1 MCTSCLCFHLPSPWT
16 EHMHTHRQKVLMCKN
31 FKSCDGRNVG
41 ELLNACLWCSIISIC
56 YNQIQRRECSQEM
69 WNPSDVYHRP
79 FLLYIS
85 LLFAVS
91 VTLSAAVTGHNRTV
105 FCFLDKIL
113 FSASTPTR
121 NHRETWSVMSDTPF
135 VFVPLSPLKD
145 SELTPHQPITPEYN
159 RKNRGMLPVR
169 KKGGESKASPHWWNG
184 GKGVE

>member
-1 MCTSCLCFHLPSPWT
+1 MRVSDA
-16 EHMHTHRQKVLMCKN
+16 VLSQSVIIKY
-31 FKSCDGRNVG
+31 KG
-41 ELLNACLWCSIISIC
+41 ESAVKRCE
-56 YNQIQRRECSQEM
+56 IQ
-69 WNPSDVYHRP
+69 VLFFYHRP

-135 VFVPLSPLKD
+135 VFVPLSRLKD

-169 KKGGESKASPHWWNG
+169 KKGGESKASPHW
-184 GKGVE
+184 